1 MLGLPSSTPP
11 TAPGADRFASLITVC
26 PGLGVELE
34 GVLGPSPGSSLHLHA
49 ALAGGSQRR
58 DRALAPRAQP
68 GLCSPFTTCASPGPP
83 SWKTGCGR
91 PELAFWLLPL
101 SPTADE
107 TLPGSVP
114 SRSTNN
120 GALQAGGVPGGEA
133 GRGAV
138 PGASAV
144 GSEPGVSVSLGPV
157 AEPPRAWKW
166 GQDPSRGLG
175 G

>member
-34 GVLGPSPGSSLHLHA
+34 GVLGPSPGSSIHLHA

-68 GLCSPFTTCASPGPP
+68 GLCFPFTTCASPGPP

-120 GALQAGGVPGGEA
+120 GALQAGGGQEGRRGGELCPELQLSA
-133 GRGAV
+133 QN
-138 PGASAV
+138 PG
-144 GSEPGVSVSLGPV
+144 SL
-157 AEPPRAWKW
+157 
-166 GQDPSRGLG
+166 
-175 G
+175 